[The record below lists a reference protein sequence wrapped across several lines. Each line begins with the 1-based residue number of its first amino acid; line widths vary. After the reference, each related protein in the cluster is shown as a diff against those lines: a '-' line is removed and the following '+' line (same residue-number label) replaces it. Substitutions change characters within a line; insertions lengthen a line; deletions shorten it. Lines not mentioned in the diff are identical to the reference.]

1 MANEH
6 AGDETTQKTI
16 DPVCGM
22 TVDPE
27 RARAAQPPKV
37 AEHAGKTYFFCSNG
51 CVAKFKAEPEKY
63 LNKNAAPDLVQ
74 LGMASMQHDSA
85 ASAAK
90 SEMAAAATEYTC
102 PMHPEIVRSGP
113 GSCPICG
120 MALEPRTFTAGPA

>member
-6 AGDETTQKTI
+6 MAHETTQKTI

-27 RARAAQPPKV
+27 RAQAAQPPKV

-63 LNKNAAPDLVQ
+63 LSKTAAAGLVQ
-74 LGMASMQHDSA
+74 LGMGSMNSAREMQHHNTASRASA
-85 ASAAK
+85 AAK
-90 SEMAAAATEYTC
+90 SETAAGAAAGYTC
-102 PMHPEIVRSGP
+102 PMHPEIVRS
-113 GSCPICG
+113 
-120 MALEPRTFTAGPA
+120 

>member
-6 AGDETTQKTI
+6 TTHETTQKQI

-63 LNKNAAPDLVQ
+63 LNKNAAAELVQ
-74 LGMASMQHDSA
+74 FGMAPMKSMPEMQHGAPSG
-85 ASAAK
+85 ASAAAK
-90 SEMAAAATEYTC
+90 SVTAGGAATE
-102 PMHPEIVRSGP
+102 
-113 GSCPICG
+113 
-120 MALEPRTFTAGPA
+120 